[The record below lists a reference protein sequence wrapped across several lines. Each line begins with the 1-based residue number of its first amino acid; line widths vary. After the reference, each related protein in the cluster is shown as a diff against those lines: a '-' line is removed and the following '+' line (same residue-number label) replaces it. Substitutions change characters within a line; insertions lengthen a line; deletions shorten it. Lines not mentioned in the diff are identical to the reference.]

1 LPPCDIGEF
10 YLTNPNPPKQNPN
23 YIDDRLH
30 NYFNNN
36 TCGGLSGWVGLHLI
50 EKWAIL
56 HTCVLVGVFDVSV
69 FDVGVFDVG
78 VFDVG
83 NLTVGK
89 FFFDLDHFNN
99 DSMNVRKLEISTSKS
114 STAKS

>member
-56 HTCVLVGVFDVSV
+56 HTCVLVGVFDV
-69 FDVGVFDVG
+69 
-78 VFDVG
+78 G

>member
-78 VFDVG
+78 

>member
-1 LPPCDIGEF
+1 VTLANSILPT
-10 YLTNPNPPKQNPN
+10 LTHPNRTQTTLTIA
-23 YIDDRLH
+23 YITILASLD
-30 NYFNNN
+30 YVSNN

-99 DSMNVRKLEISTSKS
+99 DSMNVRKLEIDIKI
-114 STAKS
+114 